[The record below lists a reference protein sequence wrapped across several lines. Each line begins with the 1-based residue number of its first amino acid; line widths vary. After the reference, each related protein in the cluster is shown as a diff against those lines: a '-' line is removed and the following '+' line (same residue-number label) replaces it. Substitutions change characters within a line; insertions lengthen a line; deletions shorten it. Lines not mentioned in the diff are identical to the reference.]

1 MGRISIH
8 TEPQGARIFVDDKET
23 SYRTPVNFGLAPGA
37 HQIRVERPGYD
48 SQTKEIVVRQNETV
62 TEQFELQRNGE
73 RRSLIPF
80 R

>member
-1 MGRISIH
+1 MGRVSLH

-23 SYRTPVNFGLAPGA
+23 SYRTPVNFGLPPGR

-48 SQTKEIVVRQNETV
+48 SQTKEIVVRENQTV
-62 TEQFELQRNGE
+62 TEQFELQQNGE
-73 RRSLIPF
+73 RRSLLPF